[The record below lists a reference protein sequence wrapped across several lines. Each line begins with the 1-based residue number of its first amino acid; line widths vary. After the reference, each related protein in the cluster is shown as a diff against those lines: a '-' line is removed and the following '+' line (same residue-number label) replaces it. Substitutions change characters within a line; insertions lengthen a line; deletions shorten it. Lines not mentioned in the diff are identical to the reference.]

1 MAATHSELARVN
13 GLDMYYETVG
23 RGKPL
28 VLLHGALSTIETSFG
43 PVLGSFAE
51 RREVIAPEQQAHGRT
66 RDVDRPLTYA
76 QMADDTAALLVL
88 LNVEG
93 ADLFGYSMGAGIA
106 FELAIRYPALIRRIA
121 VASPAYSRDGF
132 QPGVLDGIESAKPDE
147 LAGSIFHKAYLE
159 VAPDAGAWP
168 ALIEKCNELD
178 RTFRGWPPEAIASI
192 EAPTLVS
199 DIIRPEHAVQMFELL
214 ANGQRE
220 TNGSPGSQ
228 LAVLPGTTHLTLIER
243 ADWLVSMISAFLDTT
258 RNRVIVRTRVSR

>member
-1 MAATHSELARVN
+1 MAATRSELARVN

-23 RGKPL
+23 RGGPL

-43 PVLGSFAE
+43 LVLDSFAE
-51 RREVIAPEQQAHGRT
+51 RRQVVAPEQQAHGHT

-76 QMADDTAALLVL
+76 QMADDTATLLEL
-88 LNVEG
+88 LNIEG

-106 FELAIRYPALIRRIA
+106 FELAIRYPVLVRRIA

-132 QPGVLDGIESAKPDE
+132 RPGVLDGIETAKPDE
-147 LAGSIFHKAYLE
+147 LAGSIFHEAYLE

-168 ALIEKCNELD
+168 TLIQKCNELD
-178 RTFRGWPPEAIASI
+178 RTFRGWPAEELASI
-192 EAPTLVS
+192 EAPTLVIVGDS

-214 ANGQRE
+214 ANGRHE

-228 LAVLPGTTHLTLIER
+228 LAVLPGTTHLTRMER
-243 ADWLVSMISAFLDTT
+243 ADWLVSMISAFLDGT
-258 RNRVIVRTRVSR
+258 RGETA

>member
-1 MAATHSELARVN
+1 MAATHSELAPVN

-51 RREVIAPEQQAHGRT
+51 RHQVIAPEQQAHGRT

-76 QMADDTAALLVL
+76 QMADDTAALLEL

-106 FELAIRYPALIRRIA
+106 FEVAIRYPALIRKIV

-132 QPGVLDGIESAKPDE
+132 RPGVLDGIESAEPDE
-147 LAGSIFHKAYLE
+147 LAGSIFHKAYVE

-168 ALIEKCNELD
+168 TLIEKCNELD

-192 EAPTLVS
+192 EAPTLVIIGDS

-214 ANGQRE
+214 ASGQRE

-243 ADWLVSMISAFLDTT
+243 ADWLASMISAFLDAT
-258 RNRVIVRTRVSR
+258 